1 MSDSDTKDDNH
12 GNGVDETRDISAAI
26 LFMLFL
32 LVVNEY
38 ILIKLNMLKERF
50 PKMAFIQ
57 GSSLTTLLGIF
68 SGILLNLTEIV
79 DIVKIIKQGFSEF
92 FLIVLLPPILYESAI
107 NMERKYFFKNFGSI
121 LGYAVIGTSIAIF
134 VTSFMVFFV
143 GWIGIATDLS
153 LSASFAFGSLI
164 SATDPVAVLT
174 LFKEMNCDQNLF
186 ALIFGESIL
195 NDAVSIIVY
204 NTTLQLRGDTGDG
217 IIWKALYNFLEV
229 FAGSIIIG
237 LLIGILTAYVLKNK
251 EKPEG
256 DSQDNTE
263 LTILFLIPWVSY
275 LIAEVLKLSGI
286 VSIMFCGIAMA
297 RYALPNVSE
306 NSRKVNKKLYNTL
319 AYTFE
324 NLVFI
329 FIGIGLVSFDLA
341 WKEMGASLFILGFLI
356 INLARY
362 FNIEIITYMLNRY
375 RTKNKI
381 NKTFR
386 FIMWFSGFRGA
397 MAYAL
402 SMKSMEQFTESYYG
416 RIMLTITLLYANIN
430 IFIHASILLPI
441 ATKLKIQKNFNILEE
456 QNQNQN
462 PQEQVAYQGFWNKV
476 KDICV
481 MFDENCL
488 QKLLLVDE
496 QDIDQSMSHLSPRQ
510 SQNGAQFFSNKKLTK
525 NLISQQLIQGK
536 KRSNSYDNQQKSS
549 QDIEMQYKRRN
560 SLKLQISMN
569 NINNNLIEQ
578 KKQDENQEYGYDFQS
593 DSQNMKQNLSSD
605 DGKFEFAKERNN
617 KINLQ
622 GKSQSLQSI
631 QQNINSTNQ
640 SENNSN
646 MYANQQYTQQKKSDE
661 ELKDIPQSENQS
673 NHINQNNHN
682 HKKEEQSDSDQQIIS
697 DIQNEKKL
705 SKKGSSSDN
714 QDDNQIQLT
723 KEEDQ
728 PEDQLN
734 KQQNDDQA
742 YNYSHQIE

>member
-1 MSDSDTKDDNH
+1 MSDSNTKDDNH

-38 ILIKLNMLKERF
+38 ILIKLNIFKEKF
-50 PKMAFIQ
+50 HKMAFIQ

-121 LGYAVIGTSIAIF
+121 LGYAIIGTSIAIF

-174 LFKEMNCDQNLF
+174 LFKEMDCDQNLF

-217 IIWKALYNFLEV
+217 IIWKAIYNFLEV

-251 EKPEG
+251 EKPQG
-256 DSQDNTE
+256 DSSDNTE

-306 NSRKVNKKLYNTL
+306 NSRKVNKKLYHTL

-341 WKEMGASLFILGFLI
+341 WKETGVSLFILGFLI

-375 RTKNKI
+375 RAKNKV

-441 ATKLKIQKNFNILEE
+441 ATKLKIQKNFDILDE

-462 PQEQVAYQGFWNKV
+462 PQEQVVYQGFWNKV

-488 QKLLLVDE
+488 QKLLLVDD
-496 QDIDQSMSHLSPRQ
+496 QDIDQSMSHLSPKQ
-510 SQNGAQFFSNKKLTK
+510 SKNGV
-525 NLISQQLIQGK
+525 QQLITGK
-536 KRSNSYDNQQKSS
+536 KRSNSYDNRPKSS
-549 QDIEMQYKRRN
+549 QDIEMQFKRRN

-578 KKQDENQEYGYDFQS
+578 KKQDENQEDEYDYQS
-593 DSQNMKQNLSSD
+593 NSQNIKQNSSSD

-617 KINLQ
+617 KINIE

-631 QQNINSTNQ
+631 GRNIHSIQ

-646 MYANQQYTQQKKSDE
+646 IYANQQYTQQKKSDE
-661 ELKDIPQSENQS
+661 ELKDLPQSENQP
-673 NHINQNNHN
+673 NHN
-682 HKKEEQSDSDQQIIS
+682 HKKEEHSICEDQQIIQ
-697 DIQNEKKL
+697 DFQNKKNQ
-705 SKKGSSSDN
+705 SQKGSNPQIQDN
-714 QDDNQIQLT
+714 NNIQLT

-734 KQQNDDQA
+734 KQQSRDQD
-742 YNYSHQIE
+742 YNYNHQIE